1 MTEVGELTQSLE
13 DYLEAIYELQRGQDA
28 VRVKE
33 IADSAGVSMPSA
45 SAAVQSLRERRLITH
60 EPYGSVALTDEGQ
73 RTAEFL
79 MRRHH
84 TLTAFLHDILGL
96 EAEQAEAEA
105 CDVEHALSP
114 LTLSRLLA
122 FVDFVERCPRGGEEW
137 LRHLSD
143 RWGDT
148 PCAQD
153 CTACVAAIEPPTRNP
168 FSARADA
175 DGATTLDRVTPGHHC
190 RVLRLSGTASI
201 RRRIMDM
208 GVTPGAEIEVE
219 RLAPLGDPIEIEVR
233 GYHLSLR
240 KREAAQIVV
249 EPV

>member
-1 MTEVGELTQSLE
+1 MTQIAELTESLE
-13 DYLEAIYELQRGQDA
+13 DYLEVIYELQRAQDA
-28 VRVKE
+28 VRVKDV
-33 IADSAGVSMPSA
+33 ADFAGVSMPSA
-45 SAAVQSLRERRLITH
+45 SAAVQSLTERHLVTH
-60 EPYGSVALTDEGQ
+60 EPYGAVALTDEGR

-105 CDVEHALSP
+105 CGIEHALSP
-114 LTLSRLLA
+114 LTLTRLLT

-143 RWGDT
+143 HWGNT
-148 PCAQD
+148 PCTQE
-153 CTACVAAIEPPTRNP
+153 CRACIAAIEPPERNP
-168 FSARADA
+168 FSARSEGD
-175 DGATTLDRVTPGHHC
+175 DATTLDRITPGHRG
-190 RVLRLSGTASI
+190 RVLRLSGNASI

-249 EPV
+249 EPI